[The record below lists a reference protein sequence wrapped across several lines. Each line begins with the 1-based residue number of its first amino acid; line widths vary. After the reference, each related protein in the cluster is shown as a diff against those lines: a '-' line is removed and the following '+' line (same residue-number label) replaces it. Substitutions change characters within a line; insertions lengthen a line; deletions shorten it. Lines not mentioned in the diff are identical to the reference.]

1 MVQAV
6 GTEISRRIEI
16 SLEVALAGLSDELG
30 VRRKKNPGN
39 TLGSGSSS
47 LLAG

>member
-1 MVQAV
+1 MLQAV
-6 GTEISRRIEI
+6 GTEISRRIGV
-16 SLEVALAGLSDELG
+16 SLEVALAGLADELD

-39 TLGSGSSS
+39 TLGSGLSS